1 MLLRENQRER
11 LTCTPQA
18 VHIATGPPQRVGAL
32 TMMRMSRALLIS
44 AFMGA
49 TITSVSRATDL
60 LIKDGD
66 TLQLNGTTYRLDG
79 IDAPERD

>member
-1 MLLRENQRER
+1 
-11 LTCTPQA
+11 
-18 VHIATGPPQRVGAL
+18 
-32 TMMRMSRALLIS
+32 MMRMSRALLIS